1 MRAPAR
7 NGPRRPVGDGQSE
20 SPRDASSPVMSTQ
33 RSTWSFPV
41 SSTVAV
47 SMSEIGH
54 VAGLTHVSSRRLSI
68 GSFVPPLL
76 RIQYAACRSRS
87 NLSHFHSA
95 VRDQISSLGLPKRSS
110 SWQVPHDCGHN
121 DSIDAGFFS
130 HSPLAAQSG
139 QAVSLSAHTVVHTPH
154 VFGQSRMTAP
164 GLFAHSVSPQIAHCV
179 EFLSSHVVAWQT
191 WHEPGQVFSVKPGF
205 SWHCP
210 AIAQPGQSLCV
221 SLHSSRQTPQET
233 GQCLSM
239 KSGFS
244 AHAPDEVQPAQSSCT
259 SLHVGEHKPHD
270 VGHAFSMK
278 PAFLVQSPFLAHA
291 GQDTS
296 VSSHVRVQVPQE
308 CGQSSAKYSLF
319 APLHSPSFA
328 QPAHELDLSLQR
340 PAAETTATDA
350 ARSTSIL
357 ADVLSPR
364 ARVICVC
371 TRQTCFFVRYFLSG
385 GVSWARGRRRARQGV
400 ARAGTNGFTDKRV
413 PPDDLAAGG
422 RLTLNT

>member
-1 MRAPAR
+1 MVVPALVNCRREHVRERPRCWSHSRQLETTLDRVFCSAPPQNSVR
-7 NGPRRPVGDGQSE
+7 
-20 SPRDASSPVMSTQ
+20 SSQVKAHSI
-33 RSTWSFPV
+33 SFP
-41 SSTVAV
+41 
-47 SMSEIGH
+47 
-54 VAGLTHVSSRRLSI
+54 
-68 GSFVPPLL
+68 
-76 RIQYAACRSRS
+76 
-87 NLSHFHSA
+87 SA

-121 DSIDAGFFS
+121 DNIDAGFFS

-210 AIAQPGQSLCV
+210 AVAQPGQSLCV
-221 SLHSSRQTPQET
+221 TLHSSRQTPQET

-328 QPAHELDLSLQR
+328 QPAQEFDLSLQK

-350 ARSTSIL
+350 ARSKSIL
-357 ADVLSPR
+357 ADVLS
-364 ARVICVC
+364 RVIGWLVC
-371 TRQTCFFVRYFLSG
+371 TRQTCFFVRWHTMSE
-385 GVSWARGRRRARQGV
+385 A
-400 ARAGTNGFTDKRV
+400 AGTHEQCGTV
-413 PPDDLAAGG
+413 GLGI
-422 RLTLNT
+422 LHE